1 MDVLTF
7 GTWYYI
13 MGIMGIAVFTITG
26 VLAGAKKGMDLFG
39 IIIIGVITALGGG
52 TLRDLILDVPIF
64 WINNNL
70 YIAIALSGAIVAF
83 FLAKPLWCSYRT
95 LLILDGLGVALFNVQ
110 AIDKTLAYGFNPVIA
125 IIMGIITGITGGIIR
140 DLLTGN
146 PSLIL
151 RQELY
156 ATPILIGGVFYIIWL
171 TYLPDV
177 SFGSLLAILIVFLI
191 RFAAIKW
198 DLRYP
203 YWLLFPG
210 KDGSEE

>member
-1 MDVLTF
+1 
-7 GTWYYI
+7 

-39 IIIIGVITALGGG
+39 IVIIGVITALGGG
-52 TLRDLILDVPIF
+52 TLRDLILEVPIF

-70 YIAIALSGAIVAF
+70 YIAIALSAAIVAF
-83 FLAKPLWCSYRT
+83 FLAKPLWGSYRT
-95 LLILDGLGVALFNVQ
+95 LLLLDGLGVALFNVQ
-110 AIDKTLAYGFNPVIA
+110 AIDKTLAYGFNPAIA
-125 IIMGIITGITGGIIR
+125 VIMGIITGITGGIIR

-156 ATPILIGGVFYIIWL
+156 ATPILIGGVFYIMWL
-171 TYLPDV
+171 TWLPDV
-177 SFGSLLAILIVFLI
+177 PLGSVCAILIVFAI
-191 RFAAIKW
+191 RSAAIKW

-203 YWLLFPG
+203 HWLLFPG
-210 KDGSEE
+210 KDDS